1 MECSLS
7 MALKRPTFKSKG
19 EKKRIQN
26 LTQTLNDNYLKKQ

>member
-7 MALKRPTFKSKG
+7 MALKGPTFKSKG

-26 LTQTLNDNYLKKQ
+26 LTQTLNSNYSKK